1 MVGSLVQ
8 KLGKWTID
16 HGLFYS
22 EAAEILREAASS
34 ALRFDFINRA
44 VFTVLIRQIYFTSV
58 QAIPVIFTSALILG
72 SITVNYLLSIL
83 TGFGAYNQV
92 GNFLLGTM
100 LHEIA
105 PVITIIILLLRSGTA
120 VISEIALMKI
130 NGEIDA
136 LRLMDVS
143 IPKYIFLPRI
153 LAFLIA
159 GPSLAIFFSVT
170 GLIGSFFILGYIHDI
185 TFDNYLD
192 QLFYAIEIRDVAIVV
207 LKPALMAVAVAGI
220 SIQNGMCVRRA
231 FTEVPVMLIRGMM
244 QSVIVIALIEAIFT
258 FAKL

>member
-1 MVGSLVQ
+1 MVGSLAQ
-8 KLGKWTID
+8 KIGKWTIA

-22 EAAEILREAASS
+22 GAVGVLREAASS
-34 ALRFDFINRA
+34 SLRFEFMNKA
-44 VFTVLIRQIYFTSV
+44 VFKVLVRQIYFTSV
-58 QAIPVIFTSALILG
+58 QSIPVIFTSALILG

-105 PVITIIILLLRSGTA
+105 PIITVSILLLRSGTA

-143 IPKYIFLPRI
+143 VSRYIFLPRI

-170 GLIGSFFILGYIHDI
+170 GLIGSFFILGYVHDI

-192 QLFYAIEIRDVAIVV
+192 QLLYAVEIRDVAIVV
-207 LKPALMAVAVAGI
+207 LKPALMAAAVAGI
-220 SIQNGMCVRRA
+220 SVQNGMNVRGA

-244 QSVIVIALIEAIFT
+244 QSVIVIALIEAVFT
-258 FAKL
+258 FYKS